1 MGAHTGGE
9 SWMSKAPEGRASRSD
24 GGAPIR
30 TARPDAVL
38 AGAGAL
44 PRQYLHAGELII
56 CGEPSI
62 VSTILGSC
70 VGVAL
75 YDARTG
81 AGGLNHFLLPRSPGN
96 GGESSPRFGDVAMRK
111 LLDGMLARGSVL
123 RDLQA
128 KVFGGAR
135 VLNYHDAPAHRD
147 LGAANFDLAFEFLE
161 AQGIRITGRD
171 VGGRHGRKLVLYSH
185 LGDVWVKRL

>member
-1 MGAHTGGE
+1 
-9 SWMSKAPEGRASRSD
+9 MSEALEGRAV
-24 GGAPIR
+24 
-30 TARPDAVL
+30 RPNAAL
-38 AGAGAL
+38 AGAGTL
-44 PRQYLHAGELII
+44 PRRYLHAGELVI
-56 CGEPSI
+56 CSEPSI
-62 VSTILGSC
+62 ISTILGSC

-81 AGGLNHFLLPRSPGN
+81 TGGLNHFLLPRSLTSGAEP
-96 GGESSPRFGDVAMRK
+96 SARFGDVAMRK

-135 VLNYHDAPAHRD
+135 VLNFRDTPGHRD

-171 VGGRHGRKLVLYSH
+171 VGGRQGRKLVLYSH
-185 LGDVWVKRL
+185 LGDAWVKRL

>member
-1 MGAHTGGE
+1 
-9 SWMSKAPEGRASRSD
+9 MSQVPEDRASRSD
-24 GGAPIR
+24 GPGLVR
-30 TARPDAVL
+30 TPRPNALL

-44 PRQYLHAGELII
+44 PRRYLHAGELVI

-96 GGESSPRFGDVAMRK
+96 GGESSARFGDVAMRK

-123 RDLQA
+123 GDLQA

-135 VLNYHDAPAHRD
+135 VLNYHDVPAHRD

-161 AQGIRITGRD
+161 AQAIRITGRD
-171 VGGRHGRKLVLYSH
+171 VGGRHGRKLVFHSH
-185 LGDVWVKRL
+185 LGDAWVKRL